1 MLNDEVLLSVPLGQ
15 EQQVREALEGAMRE
29 VNETLKLN
37 VEIGIDVQYGNSYAE
52 VH

>member
-37 VEIGIDVQYGNSYAE
+37 VTIGADAQFGRSYSE
-52 VH
+52 CH